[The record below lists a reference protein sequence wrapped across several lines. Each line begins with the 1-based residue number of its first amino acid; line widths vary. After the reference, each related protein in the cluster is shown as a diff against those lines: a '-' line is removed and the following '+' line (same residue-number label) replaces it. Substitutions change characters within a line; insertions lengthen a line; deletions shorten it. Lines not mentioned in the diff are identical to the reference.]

1 MSVMDEKDSELLGRI
16 APGEDSV
23 LELKRVEFRGNRII
37 GPRRSDMAD
46 EQAVPSTSID
56 DLNPRLWK
64 RFRTPLSSENNRE
77 FLEKM
82 RLITRDISGEGGDA
96 GEFRPSV
103 AGILMTS
110 DAPESSIPNAFI
122 QAVCYRGTRRSGS
135 YQLDADECEC
145 SGQPARFYHGQA
157 RGRRAGY
164 HHRKRGTLGPSARVP
179 AS

>member
-16 APGEDSV
+16 ALGEDSV
-23 LELKRVEFRGNRII
+23 LELKGVEFRGNRII

-46 EQAVPSTSID
+46 EQAVPSTSMD
-56 DLNPRLWK
+56 DLTPQLWK

-110 DAPESSIPNAFI
+110 DAPESSIPNAI
-122 QAVCYRGTRRSGS
+122 
-135 YQLDADECEC
+135 
-145 SGQPARFYHGQA
+145 P
-157 RGRRAGY
+157 RAACP
-164 HHRKRGTLGPSARVP
+164 TA
-179 AS
+179 